1 MENTASAQSG
11 PETTQRASR
20 AATLRSMASSIL
32 INGVLPFVIY
42 WALTNYTHTT
52 EFLALVASS
61 VPSIIDS
68 LIGVVRRKRIDF
80 LAAIV
85 LAGIAVSLIITL
97 LGGSP
102 KVYLIR
108 ESFFTVAFGL
118 VCLGSLLFPRPL
130 IFYFARYFAT
140 GNHPENIPWFDSLW
154 QYKGF
159 RTNMRTTTV
168 VWGIGFLI
176 EAAIRI
182 YLVII
187 LTPGQFLVVSPF
199 VIYGIIGILTLWTF
213 TYSRQGRKRS
223 EEIRQQMLAQQAA
236 QQSNTT
242 PSGE

>member
-1 MENTASAQSG
+1 MENTASVQST

-52 EFLALVASS
+52 EFLALVASG

-68 LIGVVRRKRIDF
+68 IIGVVRRKRIDL
-80 LAAIV
+80 LAGIT
-85 LAGIAVSLIITL
+85 LAGIAISLILIL

-130 IFYFARYFAT
+130 MFYFARYFAT

-154 QYKGF
+154 QYKAF
-159 RTNMRTTTV
+159 RMNMRTTTV
-168 VWGIGFLI
+168 VWGLGFLL

-187 LTPGQFLVVSPF
+187 LTPGQFLIVSPF
-199 VIYGIIGILTLWTF
+199 VIYGILGILMLWTF
-213 TYSRQGRKRS
+213 AYSRQGRKRS
-223 EEIRQQMLAQQAA
+223 EEIRQQMLTQQAA
-236 QQSNTT
+236 APSDAT
-242 PSGE
+242 PSAE